1 MHMASILLLKVLIPL
16 IWAASSSSRTASM
29 LRPCLEFIKKAVAV
43 IKRMTTTSEK
53 PKVVSKGTPGTP
65 FAPSSAKERP
75 PTLMLSCR
83 LLKIRRI
90 ASPTPSVAMQ
100 K

>member
-1 MHMASILLLKVLIPL
+1 MHMASILERKVLMPL

-29 LRPCLEFIKKAVAV
+29 LRPCLEFISSAVAV
-43 IKRMTTTSEK
+43 RKMRTMTSE
-53 PKVVSKGTPGTP
+53 PAKVVCSGMLATP
-65 FAPSSAKERP
+65 FAASSRKSLP
-75 PTLMLSCR
+75 PTLMVSCR
-83 LLKIRRI
+83 LLKINRI